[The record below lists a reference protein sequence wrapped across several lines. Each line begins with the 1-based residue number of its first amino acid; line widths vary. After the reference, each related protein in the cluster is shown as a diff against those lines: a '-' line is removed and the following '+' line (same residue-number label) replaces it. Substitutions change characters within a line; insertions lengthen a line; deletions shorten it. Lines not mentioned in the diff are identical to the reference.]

1 MLQAVTILLAM
12 ARKNNLAIKK
22 VKDASFTLASVLG
35 MLGSSPKNKICNIAE
50 SVLCTFWRPS
60 YNFRS
65 PIVTLKKVE
74 LAAVM
79 ACVCLYLSYS
89 NSQCCLELVVSAL

>member
-12 ARKNNLAIKK
+12 AMKSNLAIKK
-22 VKDASFTLASVLG
+22 AKDASFTLASVLG
-35 MLGSSPKNKICNIAE
+35 MLGASPKNKICNIAE

-74 LAAVM
+74 LAALL

-89 NSQCCLELVVSAL
+89 DSQCCLELVVSAL